1 MSKLNEWSAE
11 NLERAAKHMR
21 ELDKS
26 MNAKAAIELAKR
38 EQDVEMARSATEAKR
53 QEALKAQYAGE
64 VERIRWEEQRR
75 TLELKKENEKVSA
88 RCSGRAAHLAS
99 TTRLPPSPPMPA
111 RLPPPSSSSSS
122 PLRCSK

>member
-38 EQDVEMARSATEAKR
+38 EQDVEMARSATEAKK

-75 TLELKKENEKVSA
+75 TLELKKENEKVSP
-88 RCSGRAAHLAS
+88 RAHPLPGTSPVLA
-99 TTRLPPSPPMPA
+99 PSRRPQ
-111 RLPPPSSSSSS
+111 PPPAPAASRACTCA
-122 PLRCSK
+122 PCSK